1 MDLVILAGTIGQDAS
16 WTHGCPRPL
25 LPLAGTTLLERLLA
39 TFEHNDS
46 AARAVCA
53 NGHADVI
60 ARHLAGRNVGRGLMI
75 VEDGIPRGTAGCL
88 KACESLTGANTILL
102 VGASVWFEDD
112 PEWLLEQHRSSG
124 NALTVFCASDA
135 ACAGSGFARALK
147 PAGIYCCDRAALE
160 YIRPTGYQD
169 LKEQWVPV
177 LREAGLRVGAV
188 TLRGGSC
195 EVSDW
200 STYIR
205 VLARSLAD
213 ERLAERGYRRLVPD
227 IWCGED
233 VEIAPQARIVGPALL
248 GHGCKIEDGAVI
260 VGPVILGD
268 GSHVGRNSWLVR
280 VVAAEGVRL
289 PPGSAITD
297 RLIPPRP
304 AASADGA
311 AQRSA
316 QQRRLWPFCPAAA
329 ANETGTTSVVSNP
342 QASGRRSSI
351 RRLVPAATLWGLI
364 LTGGFIAAFRSTLA
378 GLWEQLSGN
387 ADYSA
392 GLLVPLAA
400 AYMAATR
407 CRRLAA
413 MTPTFWWLGAAVF
426 LTGIAVNLG
435 GTSLQQP
442 LLEQLGMLACANG
455 VVMAAAGR
463 SVYRAVWYPL
473 AFLVLMLP
481 LPSGAHEAL
490 ISPLREL
497 TAQVSATLLET
508 LGVPTVSFGQV
519 MSIGGPD
526 STAVI
531 EAAGGLRMVLALLI
545 VIGVGAFII
554 ERPRW
559 QKVVVVL
566 SSVPIALA
574 CNALRIVAAGYCH
587 AMGLDGL
594 AQGMLHG
601 SSGLLMM
608 PAALLL
614 IALECWALANLVGPR
629 QAVAAL
635 IVDRVERHQMASQR

>member
-88 KACESLTGANTILL
+88 KACESLTGADTILL

-112 PEWLLEQHRSSG
+112 LEWLLEQHRSSG

-205 VLARSLAD
+205 VLARSLSD

-260 VGPVILGD
+260 VGPVILGN

-289 PPGSAITD
+289 PPGSSITD

-304 AASADGA
+304 AASAENLG
-311 AQRSA
+311 
-316 QQRRLWPFCPAAA
+316 PVAAA
-329 ANETGTTSVVSNP
+329 SETGATSVVSNP
-342 QASGRRSSI
+342 QASGRRSST

-413 MTPTFWWLGAAVF
+413 MTPTFWWMGAAVF

-508 LGVPTVSFGQV
+508 LGVPTVSSGQV

-601 SSGLLMM
+601 SLGLLMM

-614 IALECWALANLVGPR
+614 IALECWGLANLVGPR

-635 IVDRVERHQMASQR
+635 LVDRVERHQMAS

>member
-16 WTHGCPRPL
+16 WARGCPRPL

-39 TFEHNDS
+39 TFEHNDD

-53 NGHADVI
+53 NGHTDVI

-75 VEDGIPRGTAGCL
+75 VEDGVPRGTAGCL
-88 KACESLTGANTILL
+88 KACESLTGANAILL

-135 ACAGSGFARALK
+135 ACEGSGLARALK

-177 LREAGLRVGAV
+177 LRQAGLRVGVV

-200 STYIR
+200 PTYIH
-205 VLARSLAD
+205 VLARSLSD

-280 VVAAEGVRL
+280 VVAAGGVRL
-289 PPGSAITD
+289 PPGSAVTD

-304 AASADGA
+304 AASADSTRPG
-311 AQRSA
+311 RE
-316 QQRRLWPFCPAAA
+316 RGERPAAA
-329 ANETGTTSVVSNP
+329 ASETGVTSVVSNP

-413 MTPTFWWLGAAVF
+413 MTPTFWWMGAAVF

-455 VVMAAAGR
+455 VVMAAAGP

-508 LGVPTVSFGQV
+508 LGVPTVSSGQV

-635 IVDRVERHQMASQR
+635 LVDRYERHQMAS

>member
-135 ACAGSGFARALK
+135 AYAGSGFARALK

-205 VLARSLAD
+205 VLARSLSD

-260 VGPVILGD
+260 VGPVILGN

-280 VVAAEGVRL
+280 VVAAEGVRF
-289 PPGSAITD
+289 PPGSSVTD
-297 RLIPPRP
+297 RLISPRP
-304 AASADGA
+304 AASAENLG
-311 AQRSA
+311 
-316 QQRRLWPFCPAAA
+316 PAAA
-329 ANETGTTSVVSNP
+329 ANETGATSVVSNP

-364 LTGGFIAAFRSTLA
+364 LTGWFIAAFRSTLA

-413 MTPTFWWLGAAVF
+413 MTPTFWWMGAAVF

-508 LGVPTVSFGQV
+508 LGVPTVSSGQV

-566 SSVPIALA
+566 SSVPIALV

-601 SSGLLMM
+601 SVGLLMM

-614 IALECWALANLVGPR
+614 IALECWVLANLVGPR

-635 IVDRVERHQMASQR
+635 LVDRVERHQMASQR

>member
-169 LKEQWVPV
+169 LKEQWVLV

-205 VLARSLAD
+205 VLARSLSD

-248 GHGCKIEDGAVI
+248 GHGCRIEDGAVI

-304 AASADGA
+304 AASAENLG
-311 AQRSA
+311 
-316 QQRRLWPFCPAAA
+316 PAAA
-329 ANETGTTSVVSNP
+329 ANETGTTSVVGNP

-407 CRRLAA
+407 CRPLAA
-413 MTPTFWWLGAAVF
+413 MTPTFWWMGAAVF

-442 LLEQLGMLACANG
+442 FLEQLGMLACATG

-508 LGVPTVSFGQV
+508 LGVPTVSSGQV

-614 IALECWALANLVGPR
+614 IALECWVLASLVAPR

-635 IVDRVERHQMASQR
+635 LVDRVERHQMASQR

>member
-1 MDLVILAGTIGQDAS
+1 MDLVILAGTIGQDAP
-16 WTHGCPRPL
+16 WARGCPRPL

-39 TFEHNDS
+39 TFEHRDS

-53 NGHADVI
+53 NGHTDVI

-75 VEDGIPRGTAGCL
+75 VEDGVPRGTAGCL

-135 ACAGSGFARALK
+135 ACVGSGFGRALK
-147 PAGIYCCDRAALE
+147 PAGIYCCDRAALQ

-200 STYIR
+200 SSYIH
-205 VLARSLAD
+205 VLARSLSD

-260 VGPVILGD
+260 VGPAILGD
-268 GSHVGRNSWLVR
+268 GSHVGRDSWLVR
-280 VVAAEGVRL
+280 VVAAEGVRF
-289 PPGSAITD
+289 PPGSSVTD
-297 RLIPPRP
+297 RLIPPHP
-304 AASADGA
+304 AASTEIL
-311 AQRSA
+311 R
-316 QQRRLWPFCPAAA
+316 PAAA
-329 ANETGTTSVVSNP
+329 ASETGATSVVSNP
-342 QASGRRSSI
+342 QPSGRRSSI
-351 RRLVPAATLWGLI
+351 RRLVPTATLWGLI

-378 GLWEQLSGN
+378 GLWGQLAGN

-413 MTPTFWWLGAAVF
+413 LTPTFWWMGAAVF
-426 LTGIAVNLG
+426 LTGIAIKLG

-463 SVYRAVWYPL
+463 RVYRVVWYPL

-490 ISPLREL
+490 LSPLRAL

-508 LGVPTVSFGQV
+508 LGVPTVSSGQV

-531 EAAGGLRMVLALLI
+531 QAAGGLRMVLALLI

-587 AMGLDGL
+587 ANGLDAF
-594 AQGMLHG
+594 AQGMLQG
-601 SSGLLMM
+601 NSGLLMM

-614 IALECWALANLVGPR
+614 IALECWVLASLVAPR

-635 IVDRVERHQMASQR
+635 LVDRFERHQMAS

>member
-75 VEDGIPRGTAGCL
+75 VEDGVPRGTAGCL

-205 VLARSLAD
+205 VLARSLSD

-260 VGPVILGD
+260 VGPVILGN

-304 AASADGA
+304 AASAEIL
-311 AQRSA
+311 R
-316 QQRRLWPFCPAAA
+316 PAAA
-329 ANETGTTSVVSNP
+329 ANETGTTNVVGNP

-413 MTPTFWWLGAAVF
+413 MTPTFWWMGAAVF

-508 LGVPTVSFGQV
+508 LGVPTVSSGQV

-601 SSGLLMM
+601 SLGLLMM

-614 IALECWALANLVGPR
+614 IALECWVLASLVAPR

-635 IVDRVERHQMASQR
+635 LVDRYERHQMAS